1 MLHITFAVGF
11 PLSVPVS
18 MIGPGQLSAG
28 GSISTGRF
36 NTHKKNVL
44 KISELRIQVT
54 ERYVFQ
60 FVSGN
65 FEV

>member
-11 PLSVPVS
+11 PLSVLVS
-18 MIGPGQLSAG
+18 MIGPGQLNAG

-36 NTHKKNVL
+36 YTQKNVF

-54 ERYVFQ
+54 ERYIFQ
-60 FVSGN
+60 SVSGN